1 MINRYNTCYYKNC
14 TQNCFSRVAYGF
26 LVYVLVWMVRL
37 VEEVRWMVG
46 KCVGEDVTDAVGED
60 VDALEGRCKDEVCM
74 VR

>member
-1 MINRYNTCYYKNC
+1 
-14 TQNCFSRVAYGF
+14 
-26 LVYVLVWMVRL
+26 MVRL